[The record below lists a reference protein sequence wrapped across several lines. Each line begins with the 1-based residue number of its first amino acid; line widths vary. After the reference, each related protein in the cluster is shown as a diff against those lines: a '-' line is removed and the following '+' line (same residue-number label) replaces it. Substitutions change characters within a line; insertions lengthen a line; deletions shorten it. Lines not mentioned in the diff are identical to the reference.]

1 MLPVTTLS
9 NILNFEGSDFEEDL
23 VTMVILSDDGKKKC
37 VKVDQVLGR
46 QDVIIKNL
54 GDFIKHVPSV
64 MGCTILSDNQLILI
78 LNSWEIVNS
87 RSNRNSL

>member
-1 MLPVTTLS
+1 MDLDQA
-9 NILNFEGSDFEEDL
+9 ISDIPAD
-23 VTMVILSDDGKKKC
+23 TNTQLSDDDKKKC
-37 VKVDQVLGR
+37 VKVDKILGR

-54 GDFIKHVPSV
+54 GDYIKHAPSI

-87 RSNRNSL
+87 RKNKNSVYS

>member
-1 MLPVTTLS
+1 MKK
-9 NILNFEGSDFEEDL
+9 ILVFGGGQVGAS
-23 VTMVILSDDGKKKC
+23 VAKILSDDGKKNC
-37 VKVDQVLGR
+37 VKVDSVLGR

-54 GDFIKHVPSV
+54 GDFIRHAPSV

-87 RSNRNSL
+87 KKELNRYRA